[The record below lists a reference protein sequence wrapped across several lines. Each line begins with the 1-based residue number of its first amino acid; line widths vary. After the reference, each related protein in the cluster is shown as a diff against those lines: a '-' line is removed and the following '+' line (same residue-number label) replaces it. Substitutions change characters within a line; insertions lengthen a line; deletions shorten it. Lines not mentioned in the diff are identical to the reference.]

1 MGIIHS
7 QIFNL
12 TKYRYLNLNTIS
24 AGDLIAERIVG
35 KGMAST
41 AEGASG
47 EDAIRASGGK
57 MPLRIITAAAIF
69 DGHDAAIGIFR
80 RIFQSRGCEV
90 IHLGHDR
97 GADEV
102 ARAAI
107 QEDAHAIAITSY
119 QGGAVEMFTHT
130 KQLLDAA
137 GFEHIFL
144 CGGGGGTILPHEI
157 RLLRD
162 EGIARIY
169 SPDDGR
175 SMGLTGMVE
184 EAMET
189 AAKIDLLDNSR
200 YAMLNGLIDASDHG
214 AVAKLLTL
222 AENGEEELYRT
233 VLETIRSRSKENE
246 CPVIG
251 LTGTGGAGKS
261 SLTDELM
268 LRIQRDNPGLKIA
281 LLATDPTRK
290 RTGGAL
296 LGDRIRMNSLANDN
310 LFMRS
315 FASRDS
321 GRELANCI
329 GRAIETCQA
338 VGFDL
343 IICETSGIGQGDDAI
358 TEVADVSMY
367 VTTREYGAPSQLE
380 KLAALDFADLV
391 VLNKFDRAGA
401 EDALA
406 EIRKQVKRNHES
418 WDATDESLPVIPT
431 IASQFADAGVDLLWE
446 RLATLLN
453 KRMETTLVAAEPI
466 LGEDGLPERNAPI
479 PPERQGYLAEVA
491 ASVRNYH
498 QDAET
503 VADKIRLVQQL
514 EAAAK
519 RMEDGGKLSAAIEL
533 KDDANDLRK
542 EIPKEAWNALEEFDA
557 YAAAYRSGE
566 ASYTVRGREIPV
578 ETTTRTL
585 SGLDLPKVALPET
598 KDRGDLYR
606 WIAKENRPGTF
617 PFTAGVFP
625 FKRRDEL
632 PVRMFA
638 GEGSAERTNKRFH
651 FLCTDQPFN
660 RLSTAFDSPSLYGRD
675 PDERLDIFGKV
686 CESGVS
692 ISTVDEMDRLF
703 EGFDLCDPNT
713 SVSMTI
719 NGNYWWHLAAF
730 FTVAIRQQMRI
741 FATEN
746 GREPTK
752 DEVEEIRAR
761 TLSTVRGTVQADQL
775 KESMGQNTLVLNL
788 DTALKLMGDV
798 AEFYVDNEVRNHYF
812 VSISGYHIAEAGAN
826 PITQAA
832 LTLSNGLTYV
842 ELFRSRGLDANK
854 FLRNFS
860 WFFSNGMDPE
870 YSVIGRVSRRI
881 WSIAMREMY
890 DVDERGQ
897 KLKYHIQS
905 SGRSLHAQEYTW
917 NDYRTTMQ
925 ALYALADNANSLHTN
940 SRDEAFGTP
949 TEDTVRDAVAIQLIL
964 SREYGWL
971 QNENPLQGSFVAEWL
986 TDHVEEEILGIFE
999 EMHRRGG
1006 VLGSLEV
1013 NYQRNRIQDES
1024 MLYEH
1029 KKHDGTLPII
1039 GVNTFTDPEAE
1050 ALNADNADSFDMDV
1064 TRSDE
1069 NEKRMVIER
1078 NRKFQDDHAEESE
1091 AGIARLKKVA
1101 REGGNLFEAMM
1112 DVVEHCTVGQVTQ
1125 ALFETG
1131 GKFRRNM

>member
-1 MGIIHS
+1 MEYKS
-7 QIFNL
+7 RNV
-12 TKYRYLNLNTIS
+12 S
-24 AGDLIAERIVG
+24 DDLIAERIIG
-35 KGMAST
+35 KNMVST
-41 AEGASG
+41 DEGASG
-47 EDAIRASGGK
+47 EDAIRASDGK
-57 MPLRIITAAAIF
+57 MPLRIVTAAAIF

-107 QEDAHAIAITSY
+107 QEDAHAVAITSY

-130 KQLLDAA
+130 KQILDAA
-137 GFEHIFL
+137 GFEHVFL
-144 CGGGGGTILPHEI
+144 CGGGGGTILPQEI

-162 EGIARIY
+162 ENIARIY

-184 EAMET
+184 NAMQT
-189 AAKIDLLDNSR
+189 AAKIDLLDEDR
-200 YAMLNGLIDASDHG
+200 YAELSGPVDASDHG

-222 AENGEEELYRT
+222 AENGDSGLYHS
-233 VLETIRSRSKENE
+233 VLESTRSRPKGEG

-268 LRIQRDNPGLKIA
+268 LRIQRDNPGLRIA

-296 LGDRIRMNSLANDN
+296 LGDRIRMNSLADDH

-321 GRELANCI
+321 GRELADCI

-343 IICETSGIGQGDDAI
+343 IVCETSGIGQGDDAI

-401 EDALA
+401 EDAFA
-406 EIRKQVKRNHES
+406 EIRKQVKRNHEA
-418 WDATDESLPVIPT
+418 WDAPDESLPVIPT

-446 RLATLLN
+446 RLAALLN
-453 KRMETTLVAAEPI
+453 DRMGTMLTAAEPL
-466 LGEDGLPERNAPI
+466 LGEGGLPSRNAPI

-498 QDAET
+498 RDAET
-503 VADKIRLVQQL
+503 IADNIRLVQQL

-519 RMEDGGKLSAAIEL
+519 RMEEGGKNAASNDL
-533 KDDANDLRK
+533 KNEADELRK
-542 EIPKEAWNALEEFDA
+542 EVPDEAWNALDEFDT
-557 YAAAYRSGE
+557 YANAYRSGE
-566 ASYTVRGREIPV
+566 ASYTVRGRDIPV

-730 FTVAIRQQMRI
+730 FTVAIRQQMRA
-741 FATEN
+741 FASEN
-746 GREPTK
+746 NREPSK
-752 DEVEEIRAR
+752 DEAEEIRAR

-842 ELFRSRGLDANK
+842 ELFRARGLDANK

-890 DVDERGQ
+890 GVGERGQ

-1069 NEKRMVIER
+1069 SEKRMVIKR
-1078 NRKFQDDHAEESE
+1078 NRKFQEEHTEASE
-1091 AGIARLKKVA
+1091 VGIAQLKQVA

-1112 DVVEHCTVGQVTQ
+1112 DIVEDCTVGQVTQ

>member
-1 MGIIHS
+1 
-7 QIFNL
+7 
-12 TKYRYLNLNTIS
+12 
-24 AGDLIAERIVG
+24 
-35 KGMAST
+35 MASD
-41 AEGASG
+41 SG
-47 EDAIRASGGK
+47 SSPDGPAIRASGGK

-102 ARAAI
+102 AQAAI

-130 KQLLDAA
+130 KQILDAS
-137 GFEHIFL
+137 GFEHVFL
-144 CGGGGGTILPHEI
+144 CGGGGGTILPGEI
-157 RLLRD
+157 RDLRD
-162 EGIARIY
+162 SGIARIY

-175 SMGLTGMVE
+175 DLGLVGMVE
-184 EAMET
+184 NAMET
-189 AAKIDLLDNSR
+189 ASQIDLLESSR
-200 YAMLNGLIDASDHG
+200 YSDLSGPVDASNHG

-222 AENGEEELYRT
+222 AENGDDKLFNSK
-233 VLETIRSRSKENE
+233 LEVCRSRKQGNG

-290 RTGGAL
+290 KTGGAL
-296 LGDRIRMNSLANDN
+296 LGDRIRMNSLANEH

-321 GRELANCI
+321 GKELANCI
-329 GRAIETCQA
+329 GRAIDVCRA

-343 IICETSGIGQGDDAI
+343 ILCETSGIGQGNDAI
-358 TEVADVSMY
+358 TEVADISMY

-391 VLNKFDRAGA
+391 VLNKFDRPGA

-406 EIRKQVKRNHES
+406 EIRKQVKRNRED
-418 WDATDESLPVIPT
+418 WDASNESLPVVPT
-431 IASQFADAGVDLLWE
+431 IASQFADAGVDQLWH
-446 RLATLLN
+446 RLVELLN
-453 KRMETTLVAAEPI
+453 SRMDTNFVASEPN
-466 LGEDGLPERNAPI
+466 LGDDGLPKRNTPI

-491 ASVRNYH
+491 STVRDYHASAQRI
-498 QDAET
+498 AEK
-503 VADKIRLVQQL
+503 VRLVQQL
-514 EAAAK
+514 SSSSE
-519 RMEDGGKLSAAIEL
+519 RMEEIGKLEASADL
-533 KDDANDLRK
+533 ANEAQSLRD
-542 EIPKEAWNALEEFDA
+542 EIPENVWQALDDFDE
-557 YAAAYRSGE
+557 YAKAYRSGQ
-566 ASYTVRGREIPV
+566 ASYTVRGKEIPV
-578 ETTTRTL
+578 DTTSSTL
-585 SGLDLPKVALPET
+585 SGIQMPKVALPNT
-598 KDRGDLYR
+598 HDRGELFE
-606 WIAKENRPGTF
+606 WIAKENRPGSF
-617 PFTAGVFP
+617 PFTGGVFP
-625 FKRRDEL
+625 FKRKDEL

-638 GEGSAERTNKRFH
+638 GEGSSERTNKRFH

-730 FTVAIRQQMRI
+730 FTVAIRQQIRI
-741 FATEN
+741 FESEK
-746 GREPTK
+746 GRAPNEKETA
-752 DEVEEIRAR
+752 EIRAQ

-798 AEFYVDNEVRNHYF
+798 AEFYVNNEVRNHYF

-842 ELFRSRGLDANK
+842 ELFRARGLDPNK

-870 YSVIGRVSRRI
+870 YSVIGRVCRRI
-881 WSIAMREMY
+881 WAISMREMY
-890 DVDERGQ
+890 GVDERGQ

-949 TEDTVRDAVAIQLIL
+949 TEETVRDAVAIQLIL

-971 QNENPLQGSFVAEWL
+971 QNENPLQGSFIAEWL
-986 TDHVEEEILGIFE
+986 TDHVEEEILKVFE

-1029 KKHDGTLPII
+1029 KKHDGSLPII
-1039 GVNTFTDPEAE
+1039 GVNTFTDPDAE
-1050 ALNADNADSFDMDV
+1050 ALTADNADAFNMDV

-1069 NEKRMVIER
+1069 QEKKMVIQR
-1078 NRKFQDDHAEESE
+1078 NRDFQQEHSE
-1091 AGIARLKKVA
+1091 AAEDGLQKLKDAARNG
-1101 REGGNLFEAMM
+1101 ENLFSVMM
-1112 DVVEHCTVGQVTQ
+1112 EIVEHCTVGQVTN

>member
-1 MGIIHS
+1 
-7 QIFNL
+7 
-12 TKYRYLNLNTIS
+12 
-24 AGDLIAERIVG
+24 
-35 KGMAST
+35 MASD
-41 AEGASG
+41 SG
-47 EDAIRASGGK
+47 SSPDGPAIRASGGK

-102 ARAAI
+102 AQAAI

-130 KQLLDAA
+130 KQILDAS
-137 GFEHIFL
+137 GFEHVFL
-144 CGGGGGTILPHEI
+144 CGGGGGTILPGEI
-157 RLLRD
+157 RDLRD
-162 EGIARIY
+162 SGIARIY

-175 SMGLTGMVE
+175 DLGLVGMVE
-184 EAMET
+184 NAMET
-189 AAKIDLLDNSR
+189 ASQIDLLESSR
-200 YAMLNGLIDASDHG
+200 YSDLSGPVDASNHG

-222 AENGEEELYRT
+222 AENGDDKLFNSK
-233 VLETIRSRSKENE
+233 LEVCQSRKQGNG

-290 RTGGAL
+290 KTGGAL
-296 LGDRIRMNSLANDN
+296 LGDRIRMNSLANEH

-321 GRELANCI
+321 GKELANCI
-329 GRAIETCQA
+329 GRAIDVCRA

-343 IICETSGIGQGDDAI
+343 ILCETSGIGQGNDAI
-358 TEVADVSMY
+358 TEVADISMY

-391 VLNKFDRAGA
+391 VLNKFDRPGA

-406 EIRKQVKRNHES
+406 EIRKQVKRNRED
-418 WDATDESLPVIPT
+418 WDASNESLPVVPT
-431 IASQFADAGVDLLWE
+431 IASQFADAGVDQLWH
-446 RLATLLN
+446 RLVELLN
-453 KRMETTLVAAEPI
+453 SKMDTNFVASEPN
-466 LGEDGLPERNAPI
+466 LGDDGLPKRNTPI

-491 ASVRNYH
+491 STVREYH
-498 QDAET
+498 SSAKGIAEK
-503 VADKIRLVQQL
+503 VRLVQQL
-514 EAAAK
+514 SSSSERMEEIGKLEAAA
-519 RMEDGGKLSAAIEL
+519 DL
-533 KDDANDLRK
+533 ANEAQSLRD
-542 EIPKEAWNALEEFDA
+542 EIPENVWQALDDFDE
-557 YAAAYRSGE
+557 YAKAYRSGQ
-566 ASYTVRGREIPV
+566 ASYTVRGKEIPV
-578 ETTTRTL
+578 DTTSSTL
-585 SGLDLPKVALPET
+585 SGIQMPKVALPDT
-598 KDRGDLYR
+598 YDRGELFE
-606 WIAKENRPGTF
+606 WIAKENRPGSF
-617 PFTAGVFP
+617 PFTGGVFP
-625 FKRRDEL
+625 FKRKDEL

-638 GEGSAERTNKRFH
+638 GEGSSERTNKRFH

-730 FTVAIRQQMRI
+730 FTVAIRQQIRI
-741 FATEN
+741 FESEK
-746 GREPTK
+746 GRAPNEKETA
-752 DEVEEIRAR
+752 EIRAQ

-842 ELFRSRGLDANK
+842 ELFRARGLDPNK

-870 YSVIGRVSRRI
+870 YSVIGRVCRRI
-881 WSIAMREMY
+881 WAISMREMY
-890 DVDERGQ
+890 GVDERGQ

-949 TEDTVRDAVAIQLIL
+949 TEETVRDAVAIQLIL

-971 QNENPLQGSFVAEWL
+971 QNENPLQGSFIAEWL
-986 TDHVEEEILGIFE
+986 TDHVEEEILKVFE

-1029 KKHDGTLPII
+1029 KKHDGSLPII
-1039 GVNTFTDPEAE
+1039 GVNTFTDPDAE
-1050 ALNADNADSFDMDV
+1050 ALTADNADAFNMDV

-1069 NEKRMVIER
+1069 QEKKMVIQR
-1078 NRKFQDDHAEESE
+1078 NRDFQQEHSE
-1091 AGIARLKKVA
+1091 AAEDGLQKLKDAARNG
-1101 REGGNLFEAMM
+1101 ENLFSVMM
-1112 DVVEHCTVGQVTQ
+1112 EIVEHCTVGQVTN

>member
-1 MGIIHS
+1 
-7 QIFNL
+7 
-12 TKYRYLNLNTIS
+12 
-24 AGDLIAERIVG
+24 
-35 KGMAST
+35 MASD
-41 AEGASG
+41 SG
-47 EDAIRASGGK
+47 SSPDGPAIRASGGK

-102 ARAAI
+102 AQAAI

-130 KQLLDAA
+130 KQILDAS
-137 GFEHIFL
+137 GFEHVFL
-144 CGGGGGTILPHEI
+144 CGGGGGTILPGEI
-157 RLLRD
+157 RDLRD
-162 EGIARIY
+162 SGIARIY

-175 SMGLTGMVE
+175 DLGLVGMVE
-184 EAMET
+184 NAMET
-189 AAKIDLLDNSR
+189 ASQIDLLESSR
-200 YAMLNGLIDASDHG
+200 YSDLSGPVDASNHG

-222 AENGEEELYRT
+222 AENGDDKLFNSK
-233 VLETIRSRSKENE
+233 LEVCRSRKQGNG

-290 RTGGAL
+290 KTGGAL
-296 LGDRIRMNSLANDN
+296 LGDRIRMNSLANEH

-321 GRELANCI
+321 GKELANCI
-329 GRAIETCQA
+329 GRAIDVCRA

-343 IICETSGIGQGDDAI
+343 ILCETSGIGQGNDAI
-358 TEVADVSMY
+358 TEVADISMY

-391 VLNKFDRAGA
+391 VLNKFDRPGA

-406 EIRKQVKRNHES
+406 EIRKQVKRNRED
-418 WDATDESLPVIPT
+418 WDASNESLPVVPT
-431 IASQFADAGVDLLWE
+431 IASQFADAGVDQLWH
-446 RLATLLN
+446 RLVELLN
-453 KRMETTLVAAEPI
+453 SKMDTNFVASEPN
-466 LGEDGLPERNAPI
+466 LGDDGLPKRNTPI

-491 ASVRNYH
+491 STVRDYHASA
-498 QDAET
+498 QGIAEK
-503 VADKIRLVQQL
+503 VRLVQQL
-514 EAAAK
+514 SSSSERMEEIGKLEAAA
-519 RMEDGGKLSAAIEL
+519 DL
-533 KDDANDLRK
+533 ANEAKSLRD
-542 EIPKEAWNALEEFDA
+542 EIPENVWQALDDFDE
-557 YAAAYRSGE
+557 YAKAYRSGQ
-566 ASYTVRGREIPV
+566 ASYTVRGKEIPV
-578 ETTTRTL
+578 DTTSSTL
-585 SGLDLPKVALPET
+585 SGIQMPKVALPNT
-598 KDRGDLYR
+598 HDRGELFE
-606 WIAKENRPGTF
+606 WIAKENRPGSF
-617 PFTAGVFP
+617 PFTGGVFP
-625 FKRRDEL
+625 FKRKDEL

-638 GEGSAERTNKRFH
+638 GEGSSERTNKRFH

-730 FTVAIRQQMRI
+730 FTVAIRQQIRI
-741 FATEN
+741 FESEK
-746 GREPTK
+746 GRAPNEKETA
-752 DEVEEIRAR
+752 EIRAQ

-842 ELFRSRGLDANK
+842 ELFRARGLDPNK

-870 YSVIGRVSRRI
+870 YSVIGRVCRRI
-881 WSIAMREMY
+881 WAISMREMY
-890 DVDERGQ
+890 GVDERGQ

-949 TEDTVRDAVAIQLIL
+949 TEETVRDAVAIQLIL

-971 QNENPLQGSFVAEWL
+971 QNENPLQGSFIAEWL
-986 TDHVEEEILGIFE
+986 TDHVEEEILKVFE

-1029 KKHDGTLPII
+1029 KKHDGSLPII
-1039 GVNTFTDPEAE
+1039 GVNTFTDPDAE
-1050 ALNADNADSFDMDV
+1050 ALTADNADAFNMDV

-1069 NEKRMVIER
+1069 QEKKMVIQR
-1078 NRKFQDDHAEESE
+1078 NRDFQQEHSE
-1091 AGIARLKKVA
+1091 AAEDGLQKLKDAARNG
-1101 REGGNLFEAMM
+1101 ENLFSVMM
-1112 DVVEHCTVGQVTQ
+1112 EIVEHCTVGQVTN

>member
-1 MGIIHS
+1 
-7 QIFNL
+7 
-12 TKYRYLNLNTIS
+12 
-24 AGDLIAERIVG
+24 
-35 KGMAST
+35 MASD
-41 AEGASG
+41 SG
-47 EDAIRASGGK
+47 SSPDGPAIRASGGK

-102 ARAAI
+102 AQAAI

-130 KQLLDAA
+130 KQILDAS
-137 GFEHIFL
+137 GFEHVFL
-144 CGGGGGTILPHEI
+144 CGGGGGTILPGEI
-157 RLLRD
+157 RDLRD
-162 EGIARIY
+162 SGIARIY

-175 SMGLTGMVE
+175 DLGLVGMVE
-184 EAMET
+184 NAMET
-189 AAKIDLLDNSR
+189 ASQIDLLESSR
-200 YAMLNGLIDASDHG
+200 YSDLSGPVDASNHG

-222 AENGEEELYRT
+222 AENGDDKLFNSKLEEC
-233 VLETIRSRSKENE
+233 RSRKLGNG

-290 RTGGAL
+290 KTGGAL
-296 LGDRIRMNSLANDN
+296 LGDRIRMNSLANEH

-321 GRELANCI
+321 GKELANCI
-329 GRAIETCQA
+329 GRAIDVCRA

-343 IICETSGIGQGDDAI
+343 ILCETSGIGQGNDAI
-358 TEVADVSMY
+358 TEVADISMY

-391 VLNKFDRAGA
+391 VLNKFDRPGA

-406 EIRKQVKRNHES
+406 EIRKQVKRNRED
-418 WDATDESLPVIPT
+418 WDASNESLPVVPT
-431 IASQFADAGVDLLWE
+431 IASQFADAGVDQLWH
-446 RLATLLN
+446 RLVELLN
-453 KRMETTLVAAEPI
+453 SRMDTNFVASEPK
-466 LGEDGLPERNAPI
+466 LGDDGLPKRNTPI

-491 ASVRNYH
+491 STVRDYHASA
-498 QDAET
+498 QGIAEK
-503 VADKIRLVQQL
+503 VRLVQQL
-514 EAAAK
+514 SSSSERMEEIGKLEAAA
-519 RMEDGGKLSAAIEL
+519 DL
-533 KDDANDLRK
+533 ANEAQSLRD
-542 EIPKEAWNALEEFDA
+542 EIPENVWQALDDFDE
-557 YAAAYRSGE
+557 YAKAYRSGK
-566 ASYTVRGREIPV
+566 ASYTVRGKEIPV
-578 ETTTRTL
+578 DTTSSTL
-585 SGLDLPKVALPET
+585 SGIQMPKVALPDT
-598 KDRGDLYR
+598 YDRGELFE
-606 WIAKENRPGTF
+606 WIAKENRPGSF
-617 PFTAGVFP
+617 PFTGGVFP
-625 FKRRDEL
+625 FKRKDEL

-638 GEGSAERTNKRFH
+638 GEGSSERTNKRFH

-730 FTVAIRQQMRI
+730 FTVAIRQQIRI
-741 FATEN
+741 FESEK
-746 GREPTK
+746 GRAPNEKETA
-752 DEVEEIRAR
+752 EIRAQ

-798 AEFYVDNEVRNHYF
+798 AEFYVNNEVRNHYF

-842 ELFRSRGLDANK
+842 ELFRARGLDPNK

-870 YSVIGRVSRRI
+870 YSVIGRVCRRI
-881 WSIAMREMY
+881 WAISMREMY
-890 DVDERGQ
+890 GVDERGQ

-949 TEDTVRDAVAIQLIL
+949 TEETVRDAVAIQLIL

-971 QNENPLQGSFVAEWL
+971 QNENPLQGSFIAEWL
-986 TDHVEEEILGIFE
+986 TDHVEEEILKVFE

-1029 KKHDGTLPII
+1029 KKHDGSLPII
-1039 GVNTFTDPEAE
+1039 GVNTFTDPDAE
-1050 ALNADNADSFDMDV
+1050 ALTADNADAFNMDV

-1069 NEKRMVIER
+1069 QEKKMVIQR
-1078 NRKFQDDHAEESE
+1078 NRDFQQEHSE
-1091 AGIARLKKVA
+1091 AAEDGLQKLKDAARNG
-1101 REGGNLFEAMM
+1101 ENLFSVMM
-1112 DVVEHCTVGQVTQ
+1112 EIVEHCTVGQVTN